1 MPRFVAKKVR
11 PSFDL
16 IDKEVGAVF
25 TKSGVELAA
34 ELTDQESIK
43 LSALE
48 AVFCN
53 HLEQDRII
61 LEELAALRAEAA
73 IPQVLLR

>member
-25 TKSGVELAA
+25 NKSGVELAA

-48 AVFCN
+48 AVFCTV
-53 HLEQDRII
+53 LEQDRII
-61 LEELAALRAEAA
+61 LEELAAFKAKAA
-73 IPQVLLR
+73 MPQVQLC